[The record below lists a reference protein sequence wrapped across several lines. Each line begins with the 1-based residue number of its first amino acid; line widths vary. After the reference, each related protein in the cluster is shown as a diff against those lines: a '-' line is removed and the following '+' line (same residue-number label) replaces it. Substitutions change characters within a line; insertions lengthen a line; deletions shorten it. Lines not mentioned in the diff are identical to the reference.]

1 MNLDLTNTLSKKK
14 RAHQRHLICFPLTCS
29 RPPGQLWKR
38 WRRWGRSAQGETF
51 FGEPQECNQPSYM
64 YKASWCFN
72 ARGNKSFILPT
83 SQFSLCAGPSN
94 ISSGWLCSATGYCP
108 AVCFSC
114 RLWGEGGRFEPWLFP
129 LQQMKGG
136 NQWKCDLLFSKSQS
150 LVAEITHFTTNPQ
163 HIRRTRSLTSPKVEQ
178 CELTCQANCWKT
190 SSLTWYLQLD
200 SAQKPTPLTWG
211 KMLLIQHSIEAIQ
224 HNVTKRMHAQST
236 RLLIVP
242 CLQKKCTS
250 TKHTVTWSQTEWS
263 HTNITCYFEAT
274 AESEAFLNL
283 LKLMVMRRSGRRL
296 FGFLIGK
303 RSKMQGVANLKRP
316 QA

>member
-1 MNLDLTNTLSKKK
+1 
-14 RAHQRHLICFPLTCS
+14 
-29 RPPGQLWKR
+29 
-38 WRRWGRSAQGETF
+38 
-51 FGEPQECNQPSYM
+51 M

-94 ISSGWLCSATGYCP
+94 IYSGWLCSATGYCP

-129 LQQMKGG
+129 LQQMKCG

-150 LVAEITHFTTNPQ
+150 LVAQITQFTTNPQ

-190 SSLTWYLQLD
+190 SSLTWYLWCFD
-200 SAQKPTPLTWG
+200 SAQKTTHLWCG
-211 KMLLIQHSIEAIQ
+211 EKCSCSAQHWSDS
-224 HNVTKRMHAQST
+224 TKRYETDARSVNQIINCALFT
-236 RLLIVP
+236 
-242 CLQKKCTS
+242 KKVYKVY
-250 TKHTVTWSQTEWS
+250 KHIVTWSQTEWW
-263 HTNITCYFEAT
+263 HTNITFYFEAT

-303 RSKMQGVANLKRP
+303 RWKMQGVANLKGP

>member
-1 MNLDLTNTLSKKK
+1 
-14 RAHQRHLICFPLTCS
+14 
-29 RPPGQLWKR
+29 
-38 WRRWGRSAQGETF
+38 
-51 FGEPQECNQPSYM
+51 
-64 YKASWCFN
+64 
-72 ARGNKSFILPT
+72 
-83 SQFSLCAGPSN
+83 
-94 ISSGWLCSATGYCP
+94 
-108 AVCFSC
+108 
-114 RLWGEGGRFEPWLFP
+114 
-129 LQQMKGG
+129 MKGG
-136 NQWKCDLLFSKSQS
+136 NLWKRDLLFSKFQS
-150 LVAEITHFTTNPQ
+150 LVAEITQFTTNPQ

-178 CELTCQANCWKT
+178 CELNRIDL
-190 SSLTWYLQLD
+190 SSELLKNIIVNMILDSFD
-200 SAQKPTPLTWG
+200 SAQKPTPLMWG

-250 TKHTVTWSQTEWS
+250 TNHTVTWSQTEWS